1 MLKPRVSLPTDA
13 VLWEDGKRTKR
24 CIATA
29 APNINKEIIK
39 GISRFL
45 IRDFFSDDVSLFL
58 SRTSHTAV
66 IGSLSCDLSPCS
78 LLKSRNR
85 KEGWSWVTSA
95 AKRLRNGRDEDL

>member
-1 MLKPRVSLPTDA
+1 MLKPRVSLPTD
-13 VLWEDGKRTKR
+13 VVSWEDGKRTKR

-58 SRTSHTAV
+58 SLTSHTTV
-66 IGSLSCDLSPCS
+66 FGSLPCELSSC
-78 LLKSRNR
+78 
-85 KEGWSWVTSA
+85 
-95 AKRLRNGRDEDL
+95 